1 MFDYRKLRG
10 RIIEIFGSVEKFAK
24 EAKMT
29 PTTIGRKLSGKSSW
43 TQDEIVLS
51 CILLNIPTR
60 EITVYFFT
68 DEVEKT
74 QQKEP

>member
-29 PTTIGRKLSGKSSW
+29 ATTIGRKLSGKSSW

-51 CILLNIPTR
+51 CDLLYIPTN

-68 DEVEKT
+68 DKVEKT
-74 QQKEP
+74 QQEES